1 MLAVYPKDPD
11 YNSFKSV
18 SIHRTFIC
26 MPLNDPGL
34 SQRSDTETWNVV
46 NTLRSWL
53 ICLIHQL
60 WNWVPAFQ
68 HTHPKHCCFNLR
80 NATYSAALTFTW
92 ISGTST
98 KDYSLFML
106 LQCGL
111 GTSNKRRTLACQWHT
126 LTQARSL
133 TLRVPM
139 CIYNMIFHIHTHL
152 DTLLR
157 GCDWGALHSHV
168 INEHLDRKVY

>member
-1 MLAVYPKDPD
+1 MLAVYPRDPD

-26 MPLNDPGL
+26 MPLNDHGL

-68 HTHPKHCCFNLR
+68 HIYPKHCCFNLR

-111 GTSNKRRTLACQWHT
+111 GTSNKRRTLARATHSSTLINIKSSHVHIQYDISRTHSYGHT
-126 LTQARSL
+126 Q
-133 TLRVPM
+133 
-139 CIYNMIFHIHTHL
+139 
-152 DTLLR
+152 LR
-157 GCDWGALHSHV
+157 GCDWGVLHSHV
-168 INEHLDRKVY
+168 LNEHPDREVH